1 MFSLISLTIKV
12 SISEIVKEFKSLRN
26 RPMTPEAWQLEAQEF
41 YNGSARNFI
50 ETLRKFTQDQPLDS
64 RSFRYELALC
74 LTSPYA
80 RFAKRNRAILTQL
93 GMDYRVNELS
103 ILHRQ
108 IQKLRRRM
116 FFGKCS
122 ANEAKNRFREIGRTA
137 GANMMPWLHGQ
148 GFIGLQH

>member
-1 MFSLISLTIKV
+1 MFSLISLSIEISAAEVVQTI
-12 SISEIVKEFKSLRN
+12 KSLRAK
-26 RPMTPEAWQLEAQEF
+26 PSTPEDWQREAQEF
-41 YNGSARNFI
+41 YNGNARNFI

-64 RSFRYELALC
+64 RSFRYELALR

-80 RFAKRNRAILTQL
+80 RFANRNRAILTQL
-93 GMDYRVNELS
+93 GMGYRVNELS
-103 ILHRQ
+103 ILHRR

-116 FFGKCS
+116 LFGKCS
-122 ANEAKNRFREIGRTA
+122 ATEAKNRLREIGRTA